1 MAHNFW
7 YGAAAVAAVFV
18 GIPIVF
24 RRLLS
29 PGRDRTFEVRPT
41 PKPSASSR
49 TRSSR
54 PVSSSP
60 TGAPAKPRQTYD
72 PALMQEL
79 EQVIQ
84 QFKHDSL
91 AFFIYE
97 ESLEKNLSIE
107 KKDILSAKYG
117 DFGIKPSFLSYLK
130 KGSWHAETI
139 GFLKKSCKTGLE
151 KHENRVILMLL
162 LQKTCKKEGATCFW
176 IFNFKTT
183 NRFFAKRHSQC
194 VPLQN
199 KLN

>member
-130 KGSWHAETI
+130 KGSRLLESATQLAAVSTIWLKRNGIETQTPQWESSLSNYI
-139 GFLKKSCKTGLE
+139 WTS
-151 KHENRVILMLL
+151 
-162 LQKTCKKEGATCFW
+162 
-176 IFNFKTT
+176 
-183 NRFFAKRHSQC
+183 AKNEAADIVAKVKGESGSSI
-194 VPLQN
+194 
-199 KLN
+199 